1 MYKHDIRNDSLLTN
15 VYFTVAS
22 LSGELCSIC
31 FRTAVVVVVDTSVTI
46 AKYGSVSHE
55 WLLLADYR
63 RYYVPSKDQGCH
75 DFWAARAGS
84 VHIP

>member
-55 WLLLADYR
+55 
-63 RYYVPSKDQGCH
+63 
-75 DFWAARAGS
+75 
-84 VHIP
+84 